1 MPGQPS
7 DPVQRFYTDRAQLY
21 DLIATRVPGVG
32 SIRTAAIDHLDL
44 EPGETVVEMGCG
56 SGGNLSYLRDSVG
69 STGTVIGL
77 DFSPGVLS
85 IARDR
90 IHHRGWDNV
99 HAVRADATVPPL
111 ARDRAGGVDAV
122 FSSFVSGMVDDPAVV
137 VEQWIDLLVSG
148 GRIGLL
154 DAARSGDRIGRFANP
169 LFAAAVRASS
179 PPGVRRQSDA
189 IDRLDDRVIAAHER
203 LQRETVDQAFE
214 TYVGGFVRVS
224 AGTVR

>member
-1 MPGQPS
+1 MPGEPS

-21 DLIATRVPGVG
+21 DLIATRVPGIG
-32 SIRTAAIDHLDL
+32 SIRTAAIDHLSL
-44 EPGETVVEMGCG
+44 ERGDTVVEMGCG
-56 SGGNLSYLRDSVG
+56 SGGNLPYLRDRVG
-69 STGTVIGL
+69 STGRVVGV

-90 IHHRGWDNV
+90 IHHQGWDNV

-122 FSSFVSGMVDDPAVV
+122 FSSFVSGMLDDPAAV
-137 VEQWIDLLVSG
+137 VEQWLGLLGPG

-179 PPGVRRQSDA
+179 PPRVKRQSDA

-203 LQRETVDQAFE
+203 LQRETVDRRFE
-214 TYVGGFVRVS
+214 THACGFVRVS